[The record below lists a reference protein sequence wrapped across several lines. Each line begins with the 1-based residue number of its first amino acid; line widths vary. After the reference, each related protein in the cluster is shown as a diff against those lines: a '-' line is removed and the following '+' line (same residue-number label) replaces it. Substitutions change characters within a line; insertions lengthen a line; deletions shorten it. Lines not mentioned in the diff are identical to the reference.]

1 MSKTKKQ
8 ESGAANIF
16 NFISVLR
23 WLKGTLWV
31 FTDTWLIVKSRNW
44 VPTQATIDEV
54 RIETSTG
61 TRGSAEYSPA
71 VKYHFTANGV
81 RYTGD
86 RIEIPPRR
94 SSCES
99 CEENRGA
106 AYQSGRV
113 VGIICDATDP
123 RLSVILRPSMN
134 YWFTIGLGGFSLLLL
149 AGAIRLTIRLLRSLQ
164 PT

>member
-1 MSKTKKQ
+1 MSKTKSKNLAQ
-8 ESGAANIF
+8 QIF
-16 NFISVLR
+16 LILFLFFVGV
-23 WLKGTLWV
+23 KGTLWV
-31 FTDTWLIVKSRNW
+31 FTDTWLIVESRSW
-44 VPTQATIDEV
+44 VATQATIDEV
-54 RIETSTG
+54 RIKTSAG

-86 RIEIPPRR
+86 RLEIPPRR

-99 CEENRGA
+99 CEENRAA
-106 AYQSGRV
+106 AYQPGRV
-113 VGIICDATDP
+113 VGIIYDASDP

-149 AGAIRLTIRLLRSLQ
+149 AAAIGLTIRLLRNLW